1 MRVTAL
7 GTTKEAAVHTR
18 AGPYARI
25 ADELAGTAFSQIDYI
40 RQTGSTNAD
49 AAPLLGSEKAR
60 GLSIVAEHQTAG
72 SGRKGR
78 TWHSLPQT
86 SLLVTTI
93 LPRAVSAGIVWSVP
107 FWTALA
113 VREALLDCG
122 VPTLLHW
129 PNDLLTS
136 NDRKLAGILCVS
148 RIAGDTAWVECG
160 VGINVCRPPS
170 GTIAIEPP
178 AAYCDDVTAVDRARL
193 LLAILRR
200 YGASLNLL
208 VDPAEVARR
217 WESAAGLPGVRYRI
231 VRDAAPRPFE
241 AVALRLSDN
250 GGLIVER
257 DGQLET
263 IALADARALR

>member
-1 MRVTAL
+1 
-7 GTTKEAAVHTR
+7 VHTR
-18 AGPYARI
+18 ARPYARV
-25 ADELAGTAFSQIDYI
+25 AGELAGTAFSQIDYVL
-40 RQTGSTNAD
+40 QTGSTNAD
-49 AAPLLGSEKAR
+49 AAALLGSEKAH
-60 GLSIVAEHQTAG
+60 GLSVVAEHQTAG

-93 LPRAVSAGIVWSVP
+93 LPRAIPAGVAWSVP

-113 VREALLDCG
+113 VRDALLDCG

-129 PNDLLTS
+129 PNDLLIS

-148 RIAGDTAWVECG
+148 RITGDTAWVACG
-160 VGINVCRPPS
+160 VGVNVRRPPT
-170 GTIAIEPP
+170 GAIAIDPP
-178 AAYCDDVTAVDRARL
+178 AAYCDDVTAVDRAAL

-200 YGASLNLL
+200 YDASLNLL
-208 VDPAEVARR
+208 ADPAEVARR
-217 WESAAGLPGVRYRI
+217 WELAAGLPGVRYRI
-231 VRDAAPRPFE
+231 VRDADPRPFE
-241 AVALRLSDN
+241 AIGLRLSGN

-257 DGQLET
+257 DGQLKT